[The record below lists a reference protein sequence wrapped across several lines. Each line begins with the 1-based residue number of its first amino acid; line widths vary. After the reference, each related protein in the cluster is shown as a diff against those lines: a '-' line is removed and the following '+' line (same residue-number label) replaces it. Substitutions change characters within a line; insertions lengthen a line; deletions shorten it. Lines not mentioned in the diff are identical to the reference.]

1 VTAALL
7 GRGPETAR
15 LDALIAGATAG
26 RGGALVIEG
35 EPGVGKTALL
45 ASAAQRASRFR
56 VLRVAGV
63 ESELALPYGALQQL
77 CAPMAARYERL
88 PAPQADAVAVALGDA
103 AGGPANRFLVGL
115 GVLGLLSDLAGEQ
128 PVLCLVDD
136 VQWIDQ
142 ESLQALA
149 FVARRAE
156 ADSFALIFSTRIA
169 LNALAGIPLVSLE
182 GLDELDACDLLGSVV
197 PGRLDPRV
205 RDRIVAETRGNPLAL
220 IELPHDMGPDLQAG
234 GFGLPDPE
242 RLSSRIEEGFLRRA
256 RALPVPTQQILL
268 LIAADPVGDASALR
282 RAAQVLGR
290 SLERDAGP
298 AEVDGLI
305 SIAGHIRFRHP
316 LVRSAIYR
324 EASAGDRRTAH
335 AALAGAINV
344 GEEPDRRAWHLAH
357 GTVFPDDDVAADLE
371 RSADRASSRG
381 GPLAA
386 AAFLELAASLTSDT
400 RRRARLTIESAE
412 SKYDAGALREAA
424 ALLDG
429 LDAASLDTADHA
441 HLDLI
446 RARILYTAHGSGET
460 VVLMAA
466 AARQLEAVSPDL
478 ARVTYLHAFSAGTF
492 LGRDVTLEQWLDL
505 GRAAS
510 TAPPPSGPPS
520 GSDMLLGGLARQ
532 LTAGYASSLAPL
544 RRALEMF
551 ADGGGQVEDSM
562 DVLWLA
568 CCVAIIIWDDR
579 SWSVLSEKFVT
590 EGRRTGALVHLL
602 EAVQMRAIWC
612 VLAGDFD
619 EAAARVEEKKVLTSV
634 IGPTHGGDSAAAFLS
649 AWRGHEMNDV
659 PAATAGTPS
668 RVWGFEADVACYATS
683 VLCNA
688 LGRPEEAMAAARTFL
703 DDANGR
709 WAPALPELVEAAVRC
724 GQRELAQRAVDQLA
738 ATTAASGT
746 DWAAGLESL
755 CRALI
760 ADDGAAEPLFVAA
773 VDRLGRT
780 RIVTS
785 FARARLLYGE
795 WLRRQGRGIEARDQL
810 RAAHDTFASMGA
822 EAFAARAGRELA
834 ATGERHRRRP
844 APAGIQLT
852 AQETQIVRLATEG
865 QSNSEIA
872 AQLFI
877 SPRTVEY
884 HLHKVFAKL
893 GITSRHQLGR
903 ALERSPATQVS
914 G

>member
-15 LDALIAGATAG
+15 LDALIAGAAAG
-26 RGGALVIEG
+26 RGGALVVEG

-45 ASAAQRASRFR
+45 ADAAQRASRFR

-77 CAPMAARYERL
+77 CAPMTGRYGRL

-115 GVLGLLSDLAGEQ
+115 GALGLLSDLAGER

-136 VQWIDQ
+136 AQWIDQ

-156 ADSFALIFSTRIA
+156 ADSFALIFSTRVA
-169 LNALAGIPLVSLE
+169 LDALAAIPRIALE

-220 IELPHDMGPDLQAG
+220 IELPHDVGPDRLAG
-234 GFGLPDPE
+234 GFWLPDPAG
-242 RLSSRIEEGFLRRA
+242 LSSRIEDGFLRRV
-256 RALPVPTQQILL
+256 RAFPAPTQQVLL
-268 LIAADPVGDASALR
+268 LIAADPVGDAATVR
-282 RAAQVLGR
+282 RAAQVLGH
-290 SLERDAGP
+290 SLDKDAGL
-298 AEVDGLI
+298 AEADGLI
-305 SIAGHIRFRHP
+305 GMAGHIRFRHP

-324 EASAGDRRTAH
+324 EASAGDRRKAH
-335 AALAGAINV
+335 AALASAINA

-357 GTVFPDDDVAADLE
+357 GTVFPDDDVAAELE
-371 RSADRASSRG
+371 QSADRATSRG
-381 GPLAA
+381 GPAAA
-386 AAFLELAASLTSDT
+386 AAFLELAANLTSDS

-412 SKYDAGALREAA
+412 SKYEAGLLREAA
-424 ALLDG
+424 ALLD
-429 LDAASLDTADHA
+429 DLDTACLDSADHA

-466 AARQLEAVSPDL
+466 AAKRLEAVSPDL

-510 TAPPPSGPPS
+510 TAPPPGGPP
-520 GSDMLLGGLARQ
+520 GASDMLLGGLARQ
-532 LTAGYASSLAPL
+532 LTAGYAASLAPL

-568 CCVAIIIWDDR
+568 CCVAIIIWDDL

-619 EAAARVEEKKVLTSV
+619 EAAARVEDKKVLTSV
-634 IGPTHGGDSAAAFLS
+634 IGPTHGGDSATAFLS

-659 PAATAGTPS
+659 PAAAAGTPS
-668 RVWGFEADVACYATS
+668 RVWGFERTSPATRLRCCAMRSAGPRKPWRRPGLSSMTQTGGGRLRYPSSWKRLYAAAS
-683 VLCNA
+683 VNSRNERLISSRRRR
-688 LGRPEEAMAAARTFL
+688 LRAART
-703 DDANGR
+703 GR
-709 WAPALPELVEAAVRC
+709 PDSRACAVRSSPTMASPSRFSPRPSTAWDEHASSRPSRGRSSCTASGFAGRAAGSRRGTSSAPLTTCSPRWVPGHSPC
-724 GQRELAQRAVDQLA
+724 GPDESWRRP
-738 ATTAASGT
+738 ASGT
-746 DWAAGLESL
+746 
-755 CRALI
+755 
-760 ADDGAAEPLFVAA
+760 ADDRP
-773 VDRLGRT
+773 
-780 RIVTS
+780 
-785 FARARLLYGE
+785 
-795 WLRRQGRGIEARDQL
+795 RQ
-810 RAAHDTFASMGA
+810 AS
-822 EAFAARAGRELA
+822 
-834 ATGERHRRRP
+834 
-844 APAGIQLT
+844 
-852 AQETQIVRLATEG
+852 
-865 QSNSEIA
+865 S
-872 AQLFI
+872 
-877 SPRTVEY
+877 
-884 HLHKVFAKL
+884 
-893 GITSRHQLGR
+893 
-903 ALERSPATQVS
+903 
-914 G
+914 